1 MIEDV
6 KHKKPKLCQ
15 RAWVK
20 EKMVLQR
27 KLLKSIPLHVL
38 GLNYGEGIYELN
50 DCVGEEALSSNL
62 PPKLGPI
69 KKKTL

>member
-1 MIEDV
+1 
-6 KHKKPKLCQ
+6 
-15 RAWVK
+15 
-20 EKMVLQR
+20 MVLQR

-69 KKKTL
+69 KKKKL